1 MANMKLVITTPV
13 MIALRTLS
21 DEERGRAQALFDTLA
36 NWNHDA
42 HVREASRRIIYKD
55 VYVLQASD
63 GMRIFFRK
71 EADQITILDIA
82 RKQTVDQ
89 FAEAE

>member
-1 MANMKLVITTPV
+1 VATMKLVITTPV
-13 MIALRTLS
+13 MIALRTVS
-21 DEERGRAQALFDTLA
+21 DEERRRAQALLDTLA

-42 HVREASRRIIYKD
+42 HVRDASRRIIHKD

-63 GMRIFFRK
+63 GMRIFFK
-71 EADQITILDIA
+71 KDPDQITILDIA

>member
-1 MANMKLVITTPV
+1 MATVKLVITTPV

-21 DEERGRAQALFDTLA
+21 DEERRRAQALFDTLA

-63 GMRIFFRK
+63 GMRIFFK
-71 EADQITILDIA
+71 KDPDQITILDIA